1 MWPLLFGV
9 FARALPLTMVGPL
22 LPGIASSLGARLADV
37 GWIVATY
44 ATGSLIAQPLMGTL
58 SDAFGRRRIFM
69 WCLVLF
75 AVGSCAC
82 AAATSLPLLVA
93 GRVVQALGAG
103 GVQPIAA
110 AIIGDALPPHR
121 RGGALGMLYGVFG
134 VGTMAGALLGGAVVA
149 LALAAGG
156 HVSGAL
162 GFDLRTYPW
171 HPVFVV
177 NVATG
182 LIAVA
187 LARSLPDDR
196 ESPDPARATTFDT
209 TGAILIAAFAACL
222 MVAVTGG
229 RSQAIGGL
237 VLALASIVVFVWH
250 VRRATS
256 PLIDPSL
263 FAARGPALLYTI
275 AVVFG
280 IPSFSLTIYS
290 ATYFIAQFHASAA
303 QAGIALFFLAVL
315 YVAGAIAGGALINR
329 FGARTL
335 LAAGAFL
342 VAVAAASL
350 AGLTNLPAVVGAM
363 ALGGLGLGLA
373 SAPPNALILRYA
385 PPLRAGA
392 ATGVATMLG
401 TSGSITAPAVIG
413 AFLAAAGSD
422 GAAASMR
429 LEFAVCAALAAVCV
443 LLASGLPNPVGAPA

>member
-58 SDAFGRRRIFM
+58 SDAYGRRRIFT
-69 WCLVLF
+69 WCLLLF
-75 AVGSCAC
+75 ASGSIAC

-110 AIIGDALPPHR
+110 AIIGDALPPER
-121 RGGALGMLYGVFG
+121 RGGALGMLYAVFG

-149 LALAAGG
+149 VALAAGG
-156 HVSGAL
+156 HVSGPF

-177 NVATG
+177 NVVTG
-182 LIAVA
+182 LVAVV

-196 ESPDPARATTFDT
+196 EAPDSTRATSFDT
-209 TGAILIAAFAACL
+209 AGALLIALFAASL
-222 MVAVTGG
+222 MAAVTGD
-229 RSQAIGGL
+229 RQQAIVGIL
-237 VLALASIVVFVWH
+237 LALASIGVFIWH
-250 VRRATS
+250 VRRVQH

-263 FAARGPALLYTI
+263 FAARGPALLYSI

-290 ATYFIAQFHASAA
+290 ATYFIAQFHATAA
-303 QAGIALFFLAVL
+303 QAGVALFFLAVL
-315 YVAGAIAGGALINR
+315 YVGGAIVGGALINR

-342 VAVAAASL
+342 VAAATASL
-350 AGLTNLPAVVGAM
+350 AGLTSLPSVVGAM
-363 ALGGLGLGLA
+363 SLGGFGLGLA

-385 PPLRAGA
+385 PPHSSGA

-413 AFLAAAGSD
+413 AFLATASVG

-429 LEFAVCAALAAVCV
+429 IEFALCAVLAAACALFAAALPKPDAA
-443 LLASGLPNPVGAPA
+443 AA